1 MKKTTLIL
9 ILSTLFVY
17 SCKKSATDD
26 ESYTVDAT
34 NETAQQV
41 GDAMASMDE
50 SGGSTSGAV
59 ASLEIQS
66 YQKAFARLSTGESPK
81 SENIFKVLF
90 PMAEA
95 AACNTV
101 AFSSCA
107 SNQKIRNV
115 TGCSTAGGGTMD
127 GNVTLTFAGS
137 GAASCTIPGAADSV
151 SRAPNYSITGLR
163 GATFSVSATSTG
175 HTLTRLNSTDF
186 NFTNAGI
193 RRTFVTPKGTTLLDV
208 TSSTGSAISVTGNSR
223 NNRTMS
229 GGSLIVTNNL
239 TSVACTLVPSS
250 VQWTSACNC
259 PTAGSWAGTCTDSST
274 FQVAFGSTCG
284 ETTVTKDGVATT
296 VTMDRCQQ

>member
-1 MKKTTLIL
+1 MKKTTLL
-9 ILSTLFVY
+9 LALSTLLIY
-17 SCKKSATDD
+17 SCKKADTD
-26 ESYTVDAT
+26 ESYTIDST

-50 SGGSTSGAV
+50 SGGTTTGAV
-59 ASLEIQS
+59 ASIEIQS
-66 YQKAFARLSTGESPK
+66 YQKAFARLSAGETSK
-81 SENIFKVLF
+81 SENIFKALF

-101 AFSSCA
+101 AFSSC
-107 SNQKIRNV
+107 SSSQKVRTV
-115 TGCSTAGGGTMD
+115 TGCTTAGGGSMD

-137 GAASCTIPGAADSV
+137 GAASCTIPNSTDSV
-151 SRAPNYSITGLR
+151 SRKPNYSITGLR
-163 GATFSVSATSTG
+163 GATFSVSAAGAG
-175 HTLTRLNSTDF
+175 HTLTRTGATTFD
-186 NFTNAGI
+186 FTNSGI

-208 TSSTGSAISVTGNSR
+208 TAATGSAISVTGNNR
-223 NNRTMS
+223 NTRTMS
-229 GGSLIVTNNL
+229 GGTLVITNNL

-274 FQVAFGSTCG
+274 FSVAFGSTCG
-284 ETTVTKDGVATT
+284 ETTVTKDSVATT

>member
-1 MKKTTLIL
+1 MKKTTLLL
-9 ILSTLFVY
+9 ILSTLLIY
-17 SCKKSATDD
+17 SCKKAEKD
-26 ESYTVDAT
+26 ESYSVDTT

-50 SGGSTSGAV
+50 SGGSTSGGV
-59 ASLEIQS
+59 ASLEIKS
-66 YQKAFARLSTGESPK
+66 YEKAFARLSAGETSK
-81 SENIFKVLF
+81 SENIFKTLF
-90 PMAEA
+90 PRAEA

-101 AFSSCA
+101 SFSSC
-107 SNQKIRNV
+107 SSSQKIRNV
-115 TGCSTAGGGTMD
+115 TGCTTAGGGSMD
-127 GNVTLTFAGS
+127 GNITLTFAGS
-137 GAASCTIPGAADSV
+137 GAASCTLPNATDSV
-151 SRAPNYSITGLR
+151 SRKPNYSITGLR

-208 TSSTGSAISVTGNSR
+208 TSATGSAISVVGTSR

-229 GGSLIVTNNL
+229 GGSLVITNNL

-259 PTAGSWAGTCTDSST
+259 PTAGSWAGSCTDSST

-284 ETTVTKDGVATT
+284 ETTVTKDGVSTT

>member
-1 MKKTTLIL
+1 MKKTTLLL
-9 ILSTLFVY
+9 ILSTLLVY
-17 SCKKSATDD
+17 SCKKADTD
-26 ESYTVDAT
+26 ESYSVDST

-66 YQKAFARLSTGESPK
+66 YQKSFARLSAGEKSK
-81 SENIFKVLF
+81 SENIFKTLF
-90 PMAEA
+90 PTAEA

-101 AFSSCA
+101 AFSSC
-107 SNQKIRNV
+107 SSSQKVRAV
-115 TGCSTAGGGTMD
+115 TGCTTAGGGSMD

-137 GAASCTIPGAADSV
+137 GAASCTIPNSTDSV
-151 SRAPNYSITGLR
+151 SRSPNYSITGLR

-175 HTLTRLNSTDF
+175 HTLTRVNSTDF

-208 TSSTGSAISVTGNSR
+208 TSATGSAISVVGTSR

-229 GGSLIVTNNL
+229 GGTLVITNNL

-274 FQVAFGSTCG
+274 FQVAFGSKCG

>member
-1 MKKTTLIL
+1 MKKTTLLL
-9 ILSTLFVY
+9 ILSTLFIY
-17 SCKKSATDD
+17 SCKKADTD
-26 ESYTVDAT
+26 ESYSIDST

-66 YQKAFARLSTGESPK
+66 YQKAFARLSAGEK
-81 SENIFKVLF
+81 SKAENVFKTLF
-90 PMAEA
+90 PTAEA

-101 AFSSCA
+101 AFSSC
-107 SNQKIRNV
+107 SSSQKIRTV
-115 TGCSTAGGGTMD
+115 TGCTTAGGGSMD
-127 GNVTLTFAGS
+127 GNITLTFSGS
-137 GAASCTIPGAADSV
+137 GAASCTIPGASDSV
-151 SRAPNYSITGLR
+151 SRSPNYSITGLR
-163 GATFSVSATSTG
+163 GATFSVNATSTG
-175 HTLTRLNSTDF
+175 HTLTRVNSTDF

-208 TSSTGSAISVTGNSR
+208 TSATGSAISVVGTSR

-229 GGSLIVTNNL
+229 GGTLVITNNL
-239 TSVACTLVPSS
+239 TSVVCTLVPSA

-284 ETTVTKDGVATT
+284 ETTVTKDSVATT